1 MLDLWKK
8 KRIELLEVDMKNL
21 GKNLT
26 VSSATVQGMIVP
38 DLFGRF
44 SGYLSLGSE
53 DSVCCTGWGPRSLD
67 SAQLRFIV
75 VAELTM
81 VYGKCNELVHGL
93 YKPTYNYNW
102 GP

>member
-53 DSVCCTGWGPRSLD
+53 DSVCCTGWGPVRWIALN
-67 SAQLRFIV
+67 
-75 VAELTM
+75 
-81 VYGKCNELVHGL
+81 CGL
-93 YKPTYNYNW
+93 S
-102 GP
+102 